1 MRLGRTGSDLFTVG
15 RTGHDCSIRY
25 VAYAPDGQV
34 TASTNSP
41 VDVWFLTPD
50 DRDEVN
56 GPGDT
61 KARPCK
67 DHIVA
72 LAPLICVVLVICTNG
87 SAMSTTNEGRTLATG
102 HASSRHSGSRVGR
115 RPLLAGGNYHNCEGI
130 AVRSVQARGGPG
142 RQSGPM
148 TTTRFIES
156 VYAHRDHRPR
166 DGLGGWVPV
175 LHFEETLTPMAFAS
189 PRKLG
194 KLDHLCRR
202 LAFPIVLRA
211 LRLALGGPPAVLRV
225 QRSSASDWRS
235 QLTGRPNCR
244 RCTSSPLRGLDS
256 SHLLRR
262 IVPR

>member
-1 MRLGRTGSDLFTVG
+1 MDLAT
-15 RTGHDCSIRY
+15 
-25 VAYAPDGQV
+25 
-34 TASTNSP
+34 
-41 VDVWFLTPD
+41 L
-50 DRDEVN
+50 
-56 GPGDT
+56 
-61 KARPCK
+61 KL
-67 DHIVA
+67 DHAKIT
-72 LAPLICVVLVICTNG
+72 LSHWLHLSCVVLVICTNG
-87 SAMSTTNEGRTLATG
+87 SAMSTTNEGKTWRQVTQVPGTLG
-102 HASSRHSGSRVGR
+102 VGSGDGR
-115 RPLLAGGNYHNCEGI
+115 SWLAGTITDCEGI
-130 AVRSVQARGGPG
+130 AVRSVHARGGPG

-166 DGLGGWVPV
+166 DGLGGGRVPV

-225 QRSSASDWRS
+225 QRSSASDWRN
-235 QLTGRPNCR
+235 QLMGRPNCR